1 MFLYKSLSN
10 KSILI
15 LDKSRNFKLI
25 CIKCKINSDLSSYI
39 SFSHFLVTLESS
51 AISNFVVQYH
61 NFMRKYH
68 NFVVQYYHFV
78 LQCFSFLLMVV
89 VKNNVIFM
97 FVILLY
103 EVVLFL
109 LFTARTSHD
118 VFLFL
123 PHLWPEP

>member
-1 MFLYKSLSN
+1 MHKKEKKCSFIKVYPIKAF
-10 KSILI
+10 LI

-78 LQCFSFLLMVV
+78 IQYHNSM
-89 VKNNVIFM
+89 I
-97 FVILLY
+97 VILYDLNMGK
-103 EVVLFL
+103 FNI
-109 LFTARTSHD
+109 
-118 VFLFL
+118 
-123 PHLWPEP
+123 WPKTKV